1 LKIIV
6 TNTNNSAADVSFYV
20 CPQCKGEL
28 AATGA
33 TLQCS
38 ACRHSYAVR
47 QQIPD
52 FILEDLTQSANP
64 VLRQVKRLDLLAH
77 IYESKFWYPV
87 VLRLF
92 AGQGLSFPRLINL
105 VKEMVGPVNGLV
117 LDVACGPG
125 TFGRRIASPLR
136 KIYGIDISW
145 GMLEQGAAY
154 ARREGVT
161 NMHFSRAQVETLPF
175 RDAVFDAAICSGSL
189 HLFQDPSRALAEIG
203 RTLKSGAPLAIVTFT
218 AGKSGLFRFSRIL
231 QRARESGGHVFSVSE
246 LEGLLSENGFEGCK
260 STVYGSLLAC
270 RTQKR

>member
-1 LKIIV
+1 
-6 TNTNNSAADVSFYV
+6 
-20 CPQCKGEL
+20 
-28 AATGA
+28 
-33 TLQCS
+33 
-38 ACRHSYAVR
+38 
-47 QQIPD
+47 
-52 FILEDLTQSANP
+52 
-64 VLRQVKRLDLLAH
+64 
-77 IYESKFWYPV
+77 
-87 VLRLF
+87 LF